1 MKDLGFRPTSFM
13 FGGAPKAHE
22 VLPVPGLIR
31 SKEIVRGVRRQL
43 SAFLPPLPGEPGAR
57 TAADNPNPS
66 LFQIMDEVERRIIIA
81 MLERCG
87 WNQTEAAERFMIPV
101 STLNQKIKR
110 LGIAVVAAAKSMRTP
125 RTANSH
131 TIPLNTKRR
140 YAVPTSGP
148 HWPTVGCPG
157 LSPLL
162 DYKENIQR
170 VLSFVIRHSR
180 RPSRSTTL
188 GAPALLA
195 SQPLRAPSGYADAGC
210 RAAA

>member
-1 MKDLGFRPTSFM
+1 MKNLGFSPTFFM

-22 VLPVPGLIR
+22 VLPVPKLIR
-31 SKEIVRGVRRQL
+31 SKKIVRGVRLQL
-43 SAFLPPLPGEPGAR
+43 SAFLPPLPGEPSAR

-87 WNQTEAAERFMIPV
+87 WNQTETAERFMIPV

-110 LGIAVVAAAKSMRTP
+110 LGIDVAVVAAAKSMRTP

-131 TIPLNTKRR
+131 TIPLHTKRR

-148 HWPTVGCPG
+148 HG
-157 LSPLL
+157 
-162 DYKENIQR
+162 
-170 VLSFVIRHSR
+170 R
-180 RPSRSTTL
+180 R
-188 GAPALLA
+188 
-195 SQPLRAPSGYADAGC
+195 
-210 RAAA
+210 